1 MNRTAIKNECTHV
14 VLQED
19 LIDDPFHIPLASRPF
34 MATLAHHFLALSV
47 ALTLKEAVEASKYDL
62 ESPESSNL

>member
-1 MNRTAIKNECTHV
+1 
-14 VLQED
+14 
-19 LIDDPFHIPLASRPF
+19 

-47 ALTLKEAVEASKYDL
+47 ALTLKEAVEASMYDL

>member
-1 MNRTAIKNECTHV
+1 MA
-14 VLQED
+14 LQED
-19 LIDDPFHIPLASRPF
+19 MMNDSFDIPLASRPF

-47 ALTLKEAVEASKYDL
+47 ALTLKEAVEASMYDL